1 MSKKISIR
9 ICFLAVG
16 LALAS
21 GVLFAQSSSQAQPA
35 RQAQPAATPTS
46 SMHSVDLDAVPERDL
61 GKASMQAGEGH
72 PIGEEAEENAQFK
85 YSSTVK
91 AVATKTGLSK
101 EAVYWTFLVIN
112 FLILAAGLVW
122 MVRKALPNGFAPR
135 AAEIQK
141 GIEEARKASA
151 EASARLGEIESR
163 LAKLDVEI
171 AAIRTTAEADFS
183 VEELRIKA
191 AAEQDAKNVIASAEQ
206 EIATAARTAQRELKS
221 FVADLAVALAEK
233 KIKVD
238 DVTDEALVLGF
249 AAQLGKDGQ

>member
-9 ICFLAVG
+9 ICGLAVG
-16 LALAS
+16 LVLAS
-21 GVLFAQSSSQAQPA
+21 ALLFAQSASPVQPVA
-35 RQAQPAATPTS
+35 SP
-46 SMHSVDLDAVPERDL
+46 SVHRADLDAVPERDL

-85 YSSTVK
+85 YSSSVK
-91 AVATKTGLSK
+91 AVAAKTGLSK

-112 FLILAAGLVW
+112 FVILAGALVW
-122 MVRKALPNGFAPR
+122 MIRKALPNGFAPR
-135 AAEIQK
+135 AAAIQK

-151 EASARLGEIESR
+151 EASARLSEIESR

-171 AAIRTTAEADFS
+171 AEIRTAAEADFS
-183 VEELRIKA
+183 IEEQRIKA

-221 FVADLAVALAEK
+221 FVADLAVGLAEK

-238 DVTDEALVLGF
+238 EATDEALVLGF